1 MKRTLFN
8 KGTAKRAINNISN
21 VVKKGYNYAIPILGV
36 ILLSYEMTDKL
47 KMIRYNVG
55 KVEYDDAVEAIM
67 ASNMWSDD
75 KVKAV
80 KFLKRDC
87 ESELYKATIDVVNSS
102 MWSHDKVEVIQN
114 MFDYEVIPEEES

>member
-36 ILLSYEMTDKL
+36 TLLSYEMTDKL

-87 ESELYKATIDVVNSS
+87 ESKLYKATIDVVNSS